1 MYRIAYSDD
10 PPPLNAT
17 ATPPLPAPV
26 QHWLVSHD
34 AESNS
39 GFESPRWYELT
50 ASQHTVPVTSLSLAQ
65 AGTYSPDNNHR
76 WMGSVA
82 RDKKYNILLGYSK
95 SSATTHP
102 SIQVAGRS
110 LSDPLGTL
118 GPEVTV
124 VNGNGS
130 QLSSQNR
137 WGDYSA
143 MRLDPT
149 DGCTFWYTTEYYMV
163 TNSFDWSTQ
172 IASIKFNNCN

>member
-1 MYRIAYSDD
+1 MNIHLFQSGTFAPD
-10 PPPLNAT
+10 AT
-17 ATPPLPAPV
+17 
-26 QHWLVSHD
+26 
-34 AESNS
+34 
-39 GFESPRWYELT
+39 
-50 ASQHTVPVTSLSLAQ
+50 
-65 AGTYSPDNNHR
+65 HR
-76 WMGSVA
+76 WTSSIA

-110 LSDPLGTL
+110 IGDPSGTL

-143 MRLDPT
+143 MRIDPV
-149 DGCTFWYTTEYYMV
+149 DNCTFWFTTEYYQI
-163 TNSFDWSTQ
+163 NQRFDWSTD
-172 IASIKFNNCN
+172 IGKFKFSNCH